1 MEIIITEEEEEEEL
15 RKRRSNAFSNEIQK
29 NYDNTFIEPI
39 RKAINRRYANGKIK
53 KIVITA
59 LLNQIGGIEII
70 DGNGKKIADK
80 QIEEIIRKYWANKKK
95 ALDSNSDRYFKGR
108 KQLNQADNLRNRSI
122 GEENYFPY

>member
-1 MEIIITEEEEEEEL
+1 MEIIITEEEEEQAIR
-15 RKRRSNAFSNEIQK
+15 RKRQESFSNDIMK

-39 RKAINRRYANGKIK
+39 RKAINKKYANGKIK

-70 DGNGKKIADK
+70 DGEGKKISNK
-80 QIEEIIRKYWANKKK
+80 QIEDLIRKYWAAKKK

-108 KQLNQADNLRNRSI
+108 KNLNQSDNLRNRSI